1 MMPPMVTRLII
12 RTGMPLSTATYR
24 ATGMITATIRPPAP
38 AAEITA
44 PNTKNSR
51 GRTRALPR
59 ARQAMFWLRALVV
72 PFRLAMPNRNV
83 VAITMKNTLMG
94 QPLETILLTLMS
106 TPLAAAMV
114 ANTKDAIMAR
124 MPAFFLVMALTA
136 MTATNTMREQTGIM
150 IFCLLF
156 LMQTIALGTAL
167 HRKYGKQKRPRCPY
181 GHRGRNIPRY
191 HSDLTHCSC
200 AHSAQRPRAFAPRR
214 LLFPVTVEL
223 RAAYCHTVQR
233 TRSPASKA
241 KTYHCLTPS
250 GSSLQICFPLF
261 SGSLR
266 FIIGL
271 NVCHCSTPKILCQ
284 EPIG

>member
-1 MMPPMVTRLII
+1 
-12 RTGMPLSTATYR
+12 
-24 ATGMITATIRPPAP
+24 
-38 AAEITA
+38 
-44 PNTKNSR
+44 
-51 GRTRALPR
+51 
-59 ARQAMFWLRALVV
+59 
-72 PFRLAMPNRNV
+72 
-83 VAITMKNTLMG
+83 MKNTLMG
-94 QPLETILLTLMS
+94 QPPETILLTLMS

-191 HSDLTHCSC
+191 HSDFDALFMRPL
-200 AHSAQRPRAFAPRR
+200 SATASGLSSPAIAFPFNGGTPCR
-214 LLFPVTVEL
+214 LLFI
-223 RAAYCHTVQR
+223 RR

-241 KTYHCLTPS
+241 KAHCCLAPHD
-250 GSSLQICFPLF
+250 SSLQATSLPF
-261 SGSLR
+261 SGS
-266 FIIGL
+266 
-271 NVCHCSTPKILCQ
+271 
-284 EPIG
+284 